1 MTDDELRA
9 EVRKWLADNW
19 NPDIDRG
26 SWAHIVVDAGWAT
39 PSWEPEF
46 YGRGLTDA
54 QSRLVAAEFAAVGA
68 HGCGHD
74 RGNLFAC
81 TLHERGYRGAEA
93 TADSAVD
100 PRREQMVPALQRA
113 RRGLGSGR
121 RADPGRPRRR
131 RVGHQRPEG
140 VDVVR
145 QDGRLRHAGGPDRL
159 GCAEASRHQLL
170 HAADETARRRG
181 PADPPDHRRVGI
193 QRGLHRGRPGVRRR
207 TWSAS

>member
-9 EVRKWLADNW
+9 DVRKWLADNW

-46 YGRGLTDA
+46 YGRGLTDG

-81 TLHERGYRGAEA
+81 TLHEVGTEEQK
-93 TADSAVD
+93 
-100 PRREQMVPALQRA
+100 RRLI
-113 RRGLGSGR
+113 
-121 RADPGRPRRR
+121 
-131 RVGHQRPEG
+131 RVGNQRPEG
-140 VDVVR
+140 LDIVR
-145 QDGRLRHAGGPDRL
+145 QDGRLRDAGGPDRL
-159 GCAEASRHQLL
+159 ECAQASRY
-170 HAADETARRRG
+170 
-181 PADPPDHRRVGI
+181 
-193 QRGLHRGRPGVRRR
+193 
-207 TWSAS
+207 